1 MIPSATQYNG
11 LMVASPPDAMSLG
24 TVVFLEI
31 QFPIGIPIGF
41 FVREVLVD
49 LTPKHELI

>member
-31 QFPIGIPIGF
+31 QFPIGIPIGSYRIF
-41 FVREVLVD
+41 R
-49 LTPKHELI
+49 KGSSS